1 MNYPVI
7 CLKPKDSAIY
17 WFADENSLKTADK
30 ELTEKGVFNNVSII
44 DSIGKCYSIKN
55 VRIVRWATLFW
66 GYSIKRPGRS
76 VKIEF
81 DLEDEGTISIGQLK
95 ERLSDRI
102 GRSSFTQDEIEMN
115 FTNATSI
122 VQVVNFFK

>member
-7 CLKPKDSAIY
+7 CLKPEDSSIY

-44 DSIGKCYSIKN
+44 DSTGKCYSIKH
-55 VRIVRWATLFW
+55 VRIIRWATLFW
-66 GYSIKRPGRS
+66 GYSLKKPGRS

-81 DLEDEGTISIGQLK
+81 DLEDNGTISIDQLK
-95 ERLSDRI
+95 ERLFDKI
-102 GRSSFTQDEIEMN
+102 DKSSFTQSEIEMN
-115 FTNATSI
+115 FTNVPSI
-122 VQVVNFFK
+122 AQVVNFFK